1 MKKVFCEIHL
11 FSLDQNV
18 LLVDTDENLI
28 RTYCNAEINSIP
40 SVICAAI
47 GENPEY
53 NHVVLSGNKV
63 MAQAVAEDVAAYSK
77 KYYSFDNEI
86 EIEVI

>member
-11 FSLDQNV
+11 FSLNQRI
-18 LLVDTDENLI
+18 LLVDTDQDTTVL
-28 RTYCNAEINSIP
+28 YCEAEMNSIP

-77 KYYSFDNEI
+77 KYYSFDNKI